1 MAAEIPTT
9 PKAPPPTPTPESTPK
24 GVPGQKKTP
33 GKWFQKIP
41 REIIFSPGGFVLIFL
56 ALIVELVD
64 LIPLPVVDNLWEL
77 PLELTLIAMIV
88 IIGKVPVTSL
98 LIPFI
103 IERIPGLNDIVPSF
117 LIKLFL

>member
-1 MAAEIPTT
+1 MAAEIPIT
-9 PKAPPPTPTPESTPK
+9 PKTLPATPTPGNASKGTP
-24 GVPGQKKTP
+24 GRKKTP

-41 REIIFSPGGFVLIFL
+41 REILFSPGGFVLIFF
-56 ALIVELVD
+56 ALIVEIVD

-77 PLELTLIAMIV
+77 PLELGLIAMIV
-88 IIGKVPVTSL
+88 IIGKVSLASL

-117 LIKLFL
+117 FVKLFL